1 MPIVSV
7 GNKEAKA
14 TLFGIKE
21 KGKGE
26 SV

>member
-14 TLFGIKE
+14 MLFGIKE
-21 KGKGE
+21 KGK
-26 SV
+26 SA